1 MATGYGMDDI
11 DLSAPPPART
21 FFTSSINSTINAST
35 ISVNADLINNPKDL
49 PLSKFA
55 NQPGNADIS
64 REIARIAEDKTF
76 LNNLNP
82 IEYYAGFISRIGSVA
97 RDAINGLSTTKLVNE
112 QLDTQRESV
121 MGVNLDEEA
130 VNLIK
135 FQKGFEAASRIINMT
150 NEILSTLINLGK

>member
-1 MATGYGMDDI
+1 MDDI